1 MNESPLQN
9 DFIKSSGFTFFIY
22 RVVALL
28 LVVITCVTLPHS
40 VGNKNYIYVLVLYLI
55 SSLSKKRIIYT
66 RVLFNCISNVLSQIQ
81 LAPYVLKIIGN
92 QYVTHLIV
100 DFLECVPFST
110 VRKISIGFLMNKIM
124 WIV

>member
-1 MNESPLQN
+1 MILLKVVASL
-9 DFIKSSGFTFFIY
+9 FFIY